1 MFNKF
6 LTLLKYL
13 LRETEHGE
21 TEHSETIISQKSD
34 VLMYRSA
41 LRNSKEY
48 FPVLLAD
55 NINDIFWLICECPV
69 DFSGSPLDKYIV
81 SQSWRL
87 NWATMVNI
95 VQPTKSELVD
105 GKWKI
110 EWDGDIAD
118 KWNNR
123 PIKPIRQFLTEGY
136 TNNKLKIPELIKILD
151 EFFICV
157 P

>member
-1 MFNKF
+1 
-6 LTLLKYL
+6 
-13 LRETEHGE
+13 
-21 TEHSETIISQKSD
+21 
-34 VLMYRSA
+34 MYRSA

-55 NINDIFWLICECPV
+55 NITDIFWLICECPV